1 MHGVGLRLQYFFYL
15 RGRGGGGKYGVCGC
29 WCLKLHHVVVFG
41 RKWVNWV
48 LCCQLR
54 ERERE
59 RERVAMLSTQKKRV
73 FYFNNFFFF
82 FFK

>member
-59 RERVAMLSTQKKRV
+59 RVAMLSTQKKRL